1 MFFHY
6 SQNNSG
12 GSFDFDRERG
22 ITHHVVIEANSADD
36 ANERAEAI
44 GLYFDGCDAGID
56 CDCCGDRW
64 YAKWENSAGYAEP
77 TVYGQPAFEVEHHT
91 RWMAPNP
98 EVVIHYA
105 DGRIEWEPT
114 NGRPPRVRRADAAV
128 RRSPGAA
135 A

>member
-12 GSFDFDRERG
+12 GSFDFDLARG
-22 ITHHVVIEANSADD
+22 ITHHVVIEADSADD
-36 ANERAEAI
+36 ANKRAEAI

-56 CDCCGDRW
+56 CGCCGDRW
-64 YAKWENSAGYAEP
+64 YPKSSGSKGSAEP
-77 TVYGQPAFEVEHHT
+77 TVYAGPAFAVDHLI

-105 DGRIEWEPT
+105 DGRIEWEP
-114 NGRPPRVRRADAAV
+114 PK
-128 RRSPGAA
+128 
-135 A
+135 